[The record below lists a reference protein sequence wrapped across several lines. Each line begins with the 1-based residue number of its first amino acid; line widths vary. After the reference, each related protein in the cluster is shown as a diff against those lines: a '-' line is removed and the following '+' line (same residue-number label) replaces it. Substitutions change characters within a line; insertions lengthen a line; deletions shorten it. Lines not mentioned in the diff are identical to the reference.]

1 MNYIVSTTMSAFLFS
16 SLFWTNYAATF
27 SGLTIALLATTG
39 VLLMSVVLGVW
50 WYMELVSGFSNK
62 LGVLEY
68 YDAIESI
75 LKSKCNWMQ
84 AVRPQVRPLK
94 FNYTPDKKS
103 FIEII
108 KKRFFLSHLFG
119 IGVLCLGYI
128 FLLTVDGHLSD
139 RGLFGSILKSP
150 IGKGITLSFGIY
162 ASVSSLA
169 FLVVGLIAFIS
180 QRFTK

>member
-1 MNYIVSTTMSAFLFS
+1 MNYIISITMGVFLFF
-16 SLFWTNYAATF
+16 SLFWVNYTATF
-27 SGLTIALLATTG
+27 PGLTIALLATTG

-68 YDAIESI
+68 YDAMESI
-75 LKSKCNWMQ
+75 LKSKCSWMQ
-84 AVRPQVRPLK
+84 AVRPQVKPLN
-94 FNYTPDKKS
+94 FNYMPDKKS
-103 FIEII
+103 FVEII
-108 KKRFFLSHLFG
+108 QKRFFLSHLFG
-119 IGVLCLGYI
+119 IGVLCLGFI

-150 IGKGITLSFGIY
+150 MGRGITLSFCIY

-169 FLVVGLIAFIS
+169 FLIVGLIAFIS
-180 QRFTK
+180 QRFKK